1 MSQRIVHLLDLP
13 NEILFLILK
22 KLDNIDVLYSLFGI
36 NNQRLDIIAQEQI
49 FSNILNFVS
58 ISQSTDEIC
67 SISDSMLNRF
77 RIDVL
82 PRIQQNVK
90 SLSVESA
97 SIECIL
103 GAGIYPNLTELKIFN
118 FNREIVPRY
127 FTDNSLFQHIDQ
139 QQITDLILIS
149 NENYIEQVLTKDT
162 NNVYV
167 TILDFFKNLNHLSIL
182 PSSVNDYPPLSLYCL
197 PPMTFSSSIL
207 TELCINTNNFDDCL
221 ALLDGRLKQLTS
233 LILQVNYIYKT
244 STSYNMDPLPNLEC
258 FSLTCYKSTEDYDSV
273 VLPLLRR
280 MSHLK
285 ELNLYIYISAGPTF
299 IAGTHLDNEILIHM
313 PRLHTFTFYIAS
325 KHGPVDPDVRISNL
339 DILSTFT
346 NVQYQQVACM
356 VDYFDDWE
364 TICRVFSLPVKFH
377 RLEEIGNNIL
387 NIVFTSVTHLKL
399 WDQDPFKYEFFIR
412 LTQAFPF
419 LKDLSIKNI
428 QPPFWRSRERHLYE
442 NDWRSIVKY
451 PYLVSLNITCAH
463 IHYIEHFLND
473 TKTHLP
479 RLTELKVKYVNLEI
493 VTNNFTR
500 GETRRNCAKIKQL
513 IAEQFMVYPK
523 DVHDYFPSLS
533 L

>member
-1 MSQRIVHLLDLP
+1 
-13 NEILFLILK
+13 
-22 KLDNIDVLYSLFGI
+22 
-36 NNQRLDIIAQEQI
+36 
-49 FSNILNFVS
+49 
-58 ISQSTDEIC
+58 
-67 SISDSMLNRF
+67 
-77 RIDVL
+77 
-82 PRIQQNVK
+82 
-90 SLSVESA
+90 
-97 SIECIL
+97 
-103 GAGIYPNLTELKIFN
+103 
-118 FNREIVPRY
+118 
-127 FTDNSLFQHIDQ
+127 
-139 QQITDLILIS
+139 
-149 NENYIEQVLTKDT
+149 
-162 NNVYV
+162 
-167 TILDFFKNLNHLSIL
+167 
-182 PSSVNDYPPLSLYCL
+182 
-197 PPMTFSSSIL
+197 MTFSSSIL

-377 RLEEIGNNIL
+377 RLEEIGNNIP

>member
-1 MSQRIVHLLDLP
+1 M
-13 NEILFLILK
+13 

-36 NNQRLDIIAQEQI
+36 NNQRLDILAQEQI
-49 FSNILNFVS
+49 FSNILSFVA
-58 ISQSTDEIC
+58 ISQSTDDIC
-67 SISDSMLNRF
+67 SISDSILNRF
-77 RIDVL
+77 RIDIL

-149 NENYIEQVLTKDT
+149 NENYTEQPLTEDT
-162 NNVYV
+162 TNVYAM
-167 TILDFFKNLNHLSIL
+167 ILDFFKNLNHLSIL
-182 PSSVNDYPPLSLYCL
+182 PSSVNDYSHLSLYNSS
-197 PPMTFSSSIL
+197 PMTFSSSTL
-207 TELCINTNNFDDCL
+207 TELCINTNNFNDCL

-233 LILQVNYIYKT
+233 FIVQTNHIYET
-244 STSYNMDPLPNLEC
+244 STFYNMDPLLNLEC
-258 FSLTCYKSTEDYDSV
+258 FSLTCYNRTRHYASV

-285 ELNLYIYISAGPTF
+285 ELNLYIYNWGGPTF

-313 PRLHTFTFYIAS
+313 PRLHTFTFYFAS
-325 KHGPVDPDVRISNL
+325 KHGPVDPDVRISNS

-346 NVQYQQVACM
+346 NSKYQRVACM
-356 VDYFDDWE
+356 VDYFGHWE
-364 TICRVFSLPVKFH
+364 LICRVFSLPVKFH
-377 RLEEIGNNIL
+377 RLEEIGNNIP
-387 NIVFTSVTHLKL
+387 NIMFTTVTHLKL
-399 WDQDPFKYEFFIR
+399 WDKHPFKHEFFIR

-419 LKDLSIKNI
+419 LQDLSIKII
-428 QPPFWRSRERHLYE
+428 QPPFWKSRERHLYE
-442 NDWRSIVKY
+442 IDWCSIVEY

-463 IHYIEHFLND
+463 IHYVEHFLND

-479 RLTELKVKYVNLEI
+479 RLTELKVNYGNLEI
-493 VTNNFTR
+493 VTNKFTR
-500 GETRRNCAKIKQL
+500 AETRRNCAKIKQL
-513 IAEQFMVYPK
+513 IPEQSMIYPK
-523 DVHDYFPSLS
+523 DVYDYFPSLS